1 MVDHGNGT
9 DHVVCAVKRPPLSP
23 EQQALLDQ
31 VDFRLLPETHAY
43 MSVRTQNALRRAS
56 LLSAEDIMLATT
68 DRLLVVKNFG
78 PLSLEEVAAWR
89 EALMA
94 GNDRLFQDTL
104 EAVMEALRSTES
116 IVTETQAKAAMA
128 AIWKRI
134 ATAPFTSTHIRQMLI
149 PQAPPPPTPLTA

>member
-1 MVDHGNGT
+1 M
-9 DHVVCAVKRPPLSP
+9 KRQPLSAD
-23 EQQALLDQ
+23 QQALLDQ

-43 MSVRTQNALRRAS
+43 MSVRTQNALRRS
-56 LLSAEDIMLATT
+56 GLLSAEQIMLAST
-68 DRLLVVKNFG
+68 DRLLLAKNFG

-89 EALMA
+89 EALMR

-104 EAVMEALRSTES
+104 DAVVEAMQLTHSVITEK
-116 IVTETQAKAAMA
+116 QAKAAMA

-149 PQAPPPPTPLTA
+149 PT

>member
-1 MVDHGNGT
+1 M
-9 DHVVCAVKRPPLSP
+9 VCAVKRQPLSAD
-23 EQQALLDQ
+23 QQALLDQ

-43 MSVRTQNALRRAS
+43 MTVRTQNALRRAG
-56 LLSAEDIMLATT
+56 LLSAEDIMMAST
-68 DRLLVVKNFG
+68 DRLLMVKNFG

-89 EALMA
+89 EALMR

-104 EAVMEALRSTES
+104 DAVMEAMRSTQS
-116 IVTETQAKAAMA
+116 VITETQAKAAMA

-149 PQAPPPPTPLTA
+149 PT

>member
-1 MVDHGNGT
+1 
-9 DHVVCAVKRPPLSP
+9 VKRQPLFAD
-23 EQQALLDQ
+23 QQALLDQ

-56 LLSAEDIMLATT
+56 LLTAEQIMLAST
-68 DRLLVVKNFG
+68 DRLLLVKNFG

-104 EAVMEALRSTES
+104 EAVMEALRSTQS

-134 ATAPFTSTHIRQMLI
+134 ATAPFTSTHIRQMLV
-149 PQAPPPPTPLTA
+149 PQAPPPPTPITA

>member
-1 MVDHGNGT
+1 MDHGDGT

-23 EQQALLDQ
+23 DQQALLDQ

-43 MSVRTQNALRRAS
+43 MTVRTQNALRRAG
-56 LLSAEDIMLATT
+56 LLSAEQIMMAST
-68 DRLLVVKNFG
+68 DRLLLVKNFG

-89 EALMA
+89 EALMR

-104 EAVMEALRSTES
+104 DAVVEAMQLTHSVITEK
-116 IVTETQAKAAMA
+116 QAKAAMA

-149 PQAPPPPTPLTA
+149 PA

>member
-1 MVDHGNGT
+1 MDHGDGT

-23 EQQALLDQ
+23 DQQALLDQ

-43 MSVRTQNALRRAS
+43 MSVRTQNALRRS
-56 LLSAEDIMLATT
+56 GLLSAEQIMMAST
-68 DRLLVVKNFG
+68 DRLLLVKNFG

-89 EALMA
+89 EALMR

-104 EAVMEALRSTES
+104 DAVVEAMQLTHSVITEK
-116 IVTETQAKAAMA
+116 QAKAAMA

-149 PQAPPPPTPLTA
+149 PA

>member
-1 MVDHGNGT
+1 MDRGDGT
-9 DHVVCAVKRPPLSP
+9 DYVVCAVKRQPLSAD
-23 EQQALLDQ
+23 QQALLDQ

-43 MSVRTQNALRRAS
+43 MTVRTQNALRRAD
-56 LLSAEDIMLATT
+56 LLSAEDIMMAST
-68 DRLLVVKNFG
+68 DRLLLVKNFG

-89 EALMA
+89 EALMR

-104 EAVMEALRSTES
+104 DAVVEAMRLTNSV
-116 IVTETQAKAAMA
+116 ITETQAKAAMA

-149 PQAPPPPTPLTA
+149 PT

>member
-1 MVDHGNGT
+1 M
-9 DHVVCAVKRPPLSP
+9 KRQPLSAD
-23 EQQALLDQ
+23 QQALLDQ

-43 MSVRTQNALRRAS
+43 MSVRTQNALRRS
-56 LLSAEDIMLATT
+56 GLLSAEQIMLAST
-68 DRLLVVKNFG
+68 DRLLLVKNFG

-104 EAVMEALRSTES
+104 DAVVEAMQLTHSVITEK
-116 IVTETQAKAAMA
+116 QAKAAMA

-149 PQAPPPPTPLTA
+149 PA

>member
-1 MVDHGNGT
+1 M
-9 DHVVCAVKRPPLSP
+9 KRQPLFAD
-23 EQQALLDQ
+23 QQALLDQ

-56 LLSAEDIMLATT
+56 LLTAEQIMLAST
-68 DRLLVVKNFG
+68 DRLLLVKNFG

-104 EAVMEALRSTES
+104 EAVMEALRSTQS

-134 ATAPFTSTHIRQMLI
+134 ATAPFTSTHIRQMLV
-149 PQAPPPPTPLTA
+149 PQAPPPPTPITA

>member
-1 MVDHGNGT
+1 M
-9 DHVVCAVKRPPLSP
+9 VCAVKRPPLSP
-23 EQQALLDQ
+23 DQQALLDQ

-43 MSVRTQNALRRAS
+43 MSVRTQNALRRS
-56 LLSAEDIMLATT
+56 GLLSAEQIMMAST
-68 DRLLVVKNFG
+68 DRLLLVKNFG

-89 EALMA
+89 EALMR

-104 EAVMEALRSTES
+104 DAVVEAMQLTHSVITEK
-116 IVTETQAKAAMA
+116 QAKAAMA

-149 PQAPPPPTPLTA
+149 PA

>member
-1 MVDHGNGT
+1 M
-9 DHVVCAVKRPPLSP
+9 KRQPLSAD
-23 EQQALLDQ
+23 QQALLDQ

-43 MSVRTQNALRRAS
+43 MTVRTQNALRRAG
-56 LLSAEDIMLATT
+56 LLSAEQIMMAST
-68 DRLLVVKNFG
+68 DRLLLVKNFG

-89 EALMA
+89 EALMR

-104 EAVMEALRSTES
+104 DAVVEAMQLTHSVITEK
-116 IVTETQAKAAMA
+116 QAKAAMA

-149 PQAPPPPTPLTA
+149 S

>member
-1 MVDHGNGT
+1 M
-9 DHVVCAVKRPPLSP
+9 VCAVKRPPLSP

-43 MSVRTQNALRRAS
+43 MSVRTQNALRRS
-56 LLSAEDIMLATT
+56 GLLSAEQIMMAST
-68 DRLLVVKNFG
+68 DRLLLVKNFG

-89 EALMA
+89 EALMR

-104 EAVMEALRSTES
+104 EAVMEAMRSTQS

-134 ATAPFTSTHIRQMLI
+134 ATAPFTSTHIRQMLV

>member
-1 MVDHGNGT
+1 M
-9 DHVVCAVKRPPLSP
+9 VCAVKRQPLSAD
-23 EQQALLDQ
+23 QQALLEQ

-43 MSVRTQNALRRAS
+43 MCVRTQNALRRAG
-56 LLSAEDIMLATT
+56 LLSAENIMMAST
-68 DRLLVVKNFG
+68 DRLLLVKNFG

-89 EALMA
+89 EALMR

-104 EAVMEALRSTES
+104 DAVMEAMRSTQS
-116 IVTETQAKAAMA
+116 IITEKQARAAMA

-149 PQAPPPPTPLTA
+149 TTETSHG

>member
-1 MVDHGNGT
+1 M
-9 DHVVCAVKRPPLSP
+9 KRPPLSP
-23 EQQALLDQ
+23 DQQALLDQ

-43 MSVRTQNALRRAS
+43 MSVRTQNALRRS
-56 LLSAEDIMLATT
+56 GLLSAEQIMMAST
-68 DRLLVVKNFG
+68 DRLLLVKNFG

-89 EALMA
+89 EALMR

-104 EAVMEALRSTES
+104 DAVVEAMQLTHSVITEK
-116 IVTETQAKAAMA
+116 QAKAAMA

-149 PQAPPPPTPLTA
+149 PA

>member
-1 MVDHGNGT
+1 MDHGDGT
-9 DHVVCAVKRPPLSP
+9 NYVVCAVKRQPLSAN
-23 EQQALLDQ
+23 QQALLDQ

-43 MSVRTQNALRRAS
+43 MSVRTQNALRRS
-56 LLSAEDIMLATT
+56 GLLSAEDIMMAST
-68 DRLLVVKNFG
+68 DRLLLVKNFG

-89 EALMA
+89 KALMA

-104 EAVMEALRSTES
+104 AAVVEAMQLTHSVITEK
-116 IVTETQAKAAMA
+116 QAKAAMA

-149 PQAPPPPTPLTA
+149 P

>member
-1 MVDHGNGT
+1 M
-9 DHVVCAVKRPPLSP
+9 KRQPLSAD
-23 EQQALLDQ
+23 QQALLDQ

-43 MSVRTQNALRRAS
+43 MTVRTQNALRRAG
-56 LLSAEDIMLATT
+56 LLSAEDIMMAST
-68 DRLLVVKNFG
+68 DRLLMVKNFG

-89 EALMA
+89 EALMR

-104 EAVMEALRSTES
+104 DAVMEAMRSTQS
-116 IVTETQAKAAMA
+116 VITETQAKAAMA

-149 PQAPPPPTPLTA
+149 PT

>member
-1 MVDHGNGT
+1 MDHRDGT
-9 DHVVCAVKRPPLSP
+9 NYVVCAVKRQPFSAD
-23 EQQALLDQ
+23 QQALLDQ

-43 MSVRTQNALRRAS
+43 MSVRTQNALRRS
-56 LLSAEDIMLATT
+56 GLLSAEQIMLAST
-68 DRLLVVKNFG
+68 DRLLLVKNFG

-89 EALMA
+89 EALMR

-104 EAVMEALRSTES
+104 DAVVEAMQLTHSVITEK
-116 IVTETQAKAAMA
+116 QAKAAMA

-149 PQAPPPPTPLTA
+149 PA

>member
-1 MVDHGNGT
+1 M
-9 DHVVCAVKRPPLSP
+9 KRPPLSP
-23 EQQALLDQ
+23 DQQALLDQ
-31 VDFRLLPETHAY
+31 VDFRLLPETYAY
-43 MSVRTQNALRRAS
+43 MSVRTQNALRRAG
-56 LLSAEDIMLATT
+56 LLTAEQIMLAST
-68 DRLLVVKNFG
+68 DRLLLVKNFG
-78 PLSLEEVAAWR
+78 PLSLEEVATWR

-104 EAVMEALRSTES
+104 EAVMEAMRSTQS

-149 PQAPPPPTPLTA
+149 PQAPPPPTLITA

>member
-1 MVDHGNGT
+1 M
-9 DHVVCAVKRPPLSP
+9 VCAVKRQPLSAD
-23 EQQALLDQ
+23 QQALLDQ

-43 MSVRTQNALRRAS
+43 MTVRTQNALRRS
-56 LLSAEDIMLATT
+56 GLLSAEDIMMAST
-68 DRLLVVKNFG
+68 DRLLLVKNFG

-89 EALMA
+89 EALMR

-104 EAVMEALRSTES
+104 DAVVEAMQLTHSVITEK
-116 IVTETQAKAAMA
+116 QAKAAMA

-149 PQAPPPPTPLTA
+149 P

>member
-1 MVDHGNGT
+1 M
-9 DHVVCAVKRPPLSP
+9 VCAVKRQPLSAD
-23 EQQALLDQ
+23 QQALLDQ

-43 MSVRTQNALRRAS
+43 MSVRTQNALRRS
-56 LLSAEDIMLATT
+56 GLLSAEDIMMAST
-68 DRLLVVKNFG
+68 DRLLLVKNFG

-89 EALMA
+89 EALMR

-104 EAVMEALRSTES
+104 DAVVEAMQLTHSVITEK
-116 IVTETQAKAAMA
+116 QAKAAMA

-149 PQAPPPPTPLTA
+149 PA

>member
-1 MVDHGNGT
+1 M
-9 DHVVCAVKRPPLSP
+9 KRQPLSAD
-23 EQQALLDQ
+23 QQALLDQ

-43 MSVRTQNALRRAS
+43 MTVRTQNALRRS
-56 LLSAEDIMLATT
+56 GLLSAEDVMLAST
-68 DRLLVVKNFG
+68 DRLLLVKNFG

-89 EALMA
+89 EALMR

-104 EAVMEALRSTES
+104 DAVVEAMQLTHSVITEK
-116 IVTETQAKAAMA
+116 QAKAAMA

-149 PQAPPPPTPLTA
+149 PA

>member
-1 MVDHGNGT
+1 M
-9 DHVVCAVKRPPLSP
+9 VCAVKRQPLSAD
-23 EQQALLDQ
+23 QQALLDQ

-43 MSVRTQNALRRAS
+43 MSVRTQNALRRS
-56 LLSAEDIMLATT
+56 GLLSAEQIMLAST
-68 DRLLVVKNFG
+68 DRLLLAKNFG

-89 EALMA
+89 EALMR

-104 EAVMEALRSTES
+104 DAVVEAMQLTHSVITEK
-116 IVTETQAKAAMA
+116 QAKAAMA

-149 PQAPPPPTPLTA
+149 PT